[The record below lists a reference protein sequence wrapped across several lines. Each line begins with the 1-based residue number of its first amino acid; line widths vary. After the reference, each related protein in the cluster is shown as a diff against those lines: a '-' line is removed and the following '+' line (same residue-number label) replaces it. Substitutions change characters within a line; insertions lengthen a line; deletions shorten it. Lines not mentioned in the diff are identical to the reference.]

1 MEIRENLLY
10 TKTHEWLLKKNRIA
24 RIGITDY
31 AQDKLT
37 DVVFVELPES
47 GKYFKKGE
55 VVATLESVKSVSEV
69 YAPVSG
75 KIFSVNEALNDDPG
89 LINREP
95 YDGGWIFE
103 IEIESEEDL
112 KSLMNSKDYEKMLE
126 GEK

>member
-10 TKTHEWLLKKNRIA
+10 TKTHEWILRKNSIVRV
-24 RIGITDY
+24 GITDY

-37 DVVFVELPES
+37 DVVYVELPEI
-47 GKYFKKGE
+47 GKYFKRGE

-75 KIFSVNEALNDDPG
+75 KIFSINDALNDDPG

-95 YDGGWIFE
+95 YDSGWIFE
-103 IEIESEEDL
+103 IEMENEEELKDL
-112 KSLMNSKDYEKMLE
+112 INPKDYEKILE

>member
-10 TKTHEWLLKKNRIA
+10 TKTHEWVFKKNSIVRV
-24 RIGITDY
+24 GITDY

-37 DVVFVELPES
+37 DVVYVELPTI

-55 VVATLESVKSVSEV
+55 AVATLESVKSVSEV
-69 YAPVSG
+69 YAPLSG
-75 KIFSVNEALNDDPG
+75 KIHSVNDALNDDPG

-103 IEIESEEDL
+103 MEIENEKEMNY
-112 KSLMNSKDYEKMLE
+112 LMNSKDYKKMLE